1 MKMPSEPTRAY
12 LYNIAIAVGALLA
25 GLGLVSGAT
34 LPLALG
40 LVQAVLGLGL
50 ARANVS
56 RK

>member
-1 MKMPSEPTRAY
+1 MPSEPTRAY

-25 GLGLVSGAT
+25 GLGLVSGVT

-40 LVQAVLGLGL
+40 LVQALLGLGL